1 MVGYGERIVSC
12 SPNLTEIL
20 VEMGFEK
27 EIVGVSSF
35 CPLNLPKV
43 ADVKINWEEVL
54 KLKPSSVF
62 MLSSQK
68 SKKGIELLKKLNI
81 KFGIYS
87 FESLKDIPFCA
98 QEIAKILGK
107 KEIGKKHF
115 NNFMLNLKNIPK
127 FKNKRA
133 IYVLWW
139 KPLIVSTSSSYISE
153 TLNFMGFNMFPK
165 NPKKGFEKYRIE
177 NLFEQN
183 PDIIFI
189 SDDAGKTPEIIE
201 ENFKIYYLPSKL
213 INRPNLTFLN
223 YFFSFKN
230 ETIFN

>member
-27 EIVGVSSF
+27 DIVGVSVF

-68 SKKGIELLKKLNI
+68 SKKGIELLKKINI
-81 KFGIYS
+81 KFGTYS
-87 FESLKDIPFCA
+87 FENLKDIPFCA
-98 QEIAKILGK
+98 QEIAQILGK

-115 NNFMLNLKNIPK
+115 NNFMFYLKNIPK
-127 FKNKRA
+127 FENKKA

-139 KPLIVSTSSSYISE
+139 KPLILSTNSNYISE
-153 TLNFMGFNMFPK
+153 TLNFMGFDMLPK
-165 NPKKGFEKYRIE
+165 NSKKGFEKYRIE
-177 NLFEQN
+177 NLFDLN

-189 SDDAGKTPEIIE
+189 SDDAGRTPEIIK
-201 ENFKIYYLPSKL
+201 ENFQIYYLPSKL
-213 INRPNLTFLN
+213 VNRPNLTFLK

-230 ETIFN
+230 EAIFN